1 MKYVLQEIVCENQ
14 SAFVAKR
21 LIIDNVLVTHEMMS
35 RISRKKKGR
44 CGEMALKLNMSK
56 AYDRVEWVY
65 LQQIMKRLG
74 FHDEWI
80 SIVMKCVTSVTYAVR
95 INGQPCGKIQ
105 PTRRLR
111 QGDPLSPYLFLIC
124 AEGLSTLLHNA
135 VQQKKLKG
143 VAASVKGPKVS
154 YLFLADDSIIFGHAI
169 KEDAAEIQRL
179 L

>member
-95 INGQPCGKIQ
+95 INGHPCGMIQ
-105 PTRRLR
+105 PT
-111 QGDPLSPYLFLIC
+111 
-124 AEGLSTLLHNA
+124 
-135 VQQKKLKG
+135 
-143 VAASVKGPKVS
+143 
-154 YLFLADDSIIFGHAI
+154 
-169 KEDAAEIQRL
+169 
-179 L
+179 